1 MTDWELLE
9 PASADKPGKVRKKK
23 SYSMT
28 PGSAYI
34 YSEGILHSPARTDAT
49 KLIRLEGMNMDT
61 VKRLKF
67 EVAA

>member
-1 MTDWELLE
+1 V
-9 PASADKPGKVRKKK
+9 ARVSIFRN
-23 SYSMT
+23 
-28 PGSAYI
+28 
-34 YSEGILHSPARTDAT
+34 EGVLHSPARTDAT